1 MCIRDRGAALGDVP
15 HPGARAGDVDRR
27 ACAVG
32 GHLPH
37 RAADALD
44 ARKPYA
50 RLVFDLSRPDNI
62 FDAVMGKK
70 IGTVVS
76 DK

>member
-1 MCIRDRGAALGDVP
+1 MNVKEHILAA
-15 HPGARAGDVDRR
+15 
-27 ACAVG
+27 
-32 GHLPH
+32 
-37 RAADALD
+37 
-44 ARKPYA
+44 
-50 RLVFDLSRPDNI
+50 PDNI